1 MAGHGECN
9 MANRDKKKD
18 KQEERRKKAQ
28 ARGQKPV
35 ISIQRPGSTH

>member
-1 MAGHGECN
+1 MR
-9 MANRDKKKD
+9 MDKKKE

-35 ISIQRPGSTH
+35 K